1 MTAAN
6 TTVKFYHSA
15 MSGAATLNGTA
26 GSLISVLDACLVS
39 GFNLKTADSLV
50 VASGIATLTISAGI
64 GAFEVDAVALIAGA
78 TPSGLNGEKRI
89 ISVAA
94 NTIAFDATGISDQTA
109 TGTITAK
116 LAPAGWEKVY
126 SGTNLAAYRSS
137 DVSGTRMYMR
147 VDDTGTTNARVVG
160 YESMTDVNT
169 GVMPFPTSLQQSG
182 GYYWPKAS
190 AANGTA
196 RGWTVIADG
205 RTFWLHTHTATTNL
219 GYAGWVGGFGDFNSL
234 KSGDAYSCMLQGT
247 TTDLSAS
254 TSATQQGVAYSYSD
268 SLTNAGTAVARSF
281 TALGS
286 SILPVRRAESYVSGD
301 SYSGNYTAVASYPNA
316 TDNSLLLSRLMLLEA
331 APHLRGIIRGPLFAA
346 QNCGSSFNWRDKV
359 NGAGSYA
366 GRKLLA
372 IKGSEPALTTA
383 SSYVTFFDITGPWG

>member
-1 MTAAN
+1 MS
-6 TTVKFYHSA
+6 TTVKYFHSA
-15 MSGAATLNGTA
+15 MTGAPTLSGTA
-26 GSLISVLDACLVS
+26 GSLIAVLDACLVD
-39 GFNLKTADSLV
+39 GFNLKTADSVV
-50 VASGIATLTISAGI
+50 VASSVATFSISTGI
-64 GAFEVDAVALIAGA
+64 GAIEVDSIVLLAGA
-78 TPSGLNGEKRI
+78 TPSGLNGEKRVL
-89 ISVAA
+89 SVTA
-94 NTIAFDATGISDQTA
+94 NTFTFDATGISDQTA
-109 TGTITAK
+109 TGTITGK
-116 LAPAGWEKVY
+116 LASAGWAKTY
-126 SGTNLAAYRSS
+126 SATNLAVYRSS
-137 DVSGTRMYMR
+137 DVAGTRMYLR
-147 VDDTGTTNARVVG
+147 VDDTGTTNARVVA
-160 YESMTDVNT
+160 YEAMTDVNT
-169 GVMPFPTSLQQSG
+169 GTMPFPTSAQQSG

-196 RGWTVIADG
+196 RAWTIVADG

>member
-1 MTAAN
+1 
-6 TTVKFYHSA
+6 
-15 MSGAATLNGTA
+15 
-26 GSLISVLDACLVS
+26 
-39 GFNLKTADSLV
+39 
-50 VASGIATLTISAGI
+50 
-64 GAFEVDAVALIAGA
+64 
-78 TPSGLNGEKRI
+78 
-89 ISVAA
+89 
-94 NTIAFDATGISDQTA
+94 
-109 TGTITAK
+109 
-116 LAPAGWEKVY
+116 
-126 SGTNLAAYRSS
+126 
-137 DVSGTRMYMR
+137 
-147 VDDTGTTNARVVG
+147 
-160 YESMTDVNT
+160 
-169 GVMPFPTSLQQSG
+169 
-182 GYYWPKAS
+182 
-190 AANGTA
+190 
-196 RGWTVIADG
+196 
-205 RTFWLHTHTATTNL
+205 
-219 GYAGWVGGFGDFNSL
+219 
-234 KSGDAYSCMLQGT
+234 MLQGT